1 MEKLKCSSCGGHLE
15 IEENKE
21 YATCKYCGA
30 RYKLNEDLNINIKL
44 DDNIKEVL
52 NNGLGTVQHFS
63 KFAIIPIAIIFV
75 VSAFIIITIATS
87 FNSSSDGSKNMFNI
101 HLEHQGGTKSALF
114 LESTLDEII
123 KSNKTHNRKVALI
136 FEGKE
141 TTDEKEILDIKHSLS
156 GTYEVSINYDDE
168 GYVSKIVLEK
178 LEQKSNSDYI
188 QEKIEESEKAIESS
202 NEDLKK
208 KVEEMQEE
216 ARSFFDN

>member
-1 MEKLKCSSCGGHLE
+1 MPRSSSSFAIFWWTLNEYNSLFIESVLFVHTPITILISWRELTSCSITPFFL
-15 IEENKE
+15 
-21 YATCKYCGA
+21 ATCKIWFFS
-30 RYKLNEDLNINIKL
+30 RLINEAL
-44 DDNIKEVL
+44 
-52 NNGLGTVQHFS
+52 
-63 KFAIIPIAIIFV
+63 P
-75 VSAFIIITIATS
+75 
-87 FNSSSDGSKNMFNI
+87 
-101 HLEHQGGTKSALF
+101 GGVKTKSAF
-114 LESTLDEII
+114 FVESTLDQII
-123 KSNKTHNRKVALI
+123 ESNKTHDRKVALV

-156 GTYEVSINYDDE
+156 GTYEVSINYDDK